1 MDPRQ
6 LTYTFICDWLNYM
19 TQITDNKFVVVA
31 EGTTY
36 EEAVENAAKA
46 ILDFFPNVAEYA
58 TPKTLWDH
66 ERGVVR
72 LTEFYGNISGYLVD
86 RDTYDYIRA

>member
-1 MDPRQ
+1 MEPREFA
-6 LTYTFICDWLNYM
+6 YTFICDWLDHM
-19 TQITDNKFVVVA
+19 TQITNNKFIVVA
-31 EGTTY
+31 NGITY

-58 TPKTLWDH
+58 NPNTLWDH
-66 ERGVVR
+66 ERGAVR
-72 LTEFYGNISGYLVD
+72 LAELYGNQSGYLVD